1 MMDLE
6 IADYE
11 RTIQALN
18 FQISNKQ
25 KEIDELQVEVSRQK
39 ENVDGLQ
46 KQLCKLPHPPFDFDF
61 IVTTSLQSKVCYG
74 FTLLSAAAETQVTQ
88 SDERAN
94 KLKQVVMQTK
104 KELSDIKKKVFINY
118 RQDSNMSH

>member
-39 ENVDGLQ
+39 ENVEGLQ
-46 KQLCKLPHPPFDFDF
+46 KQLCKLPYPP
-61 IVTTSLQSKVCYG
+61 SLWLQFKV
-74 FTLLSAAAETQVTQ
+74 
-88 SDERAN
+88 
-94 KLKQVVMQTK
+94 
-104 KELSDIKKKVFINY
+104 
-118 RQDSNMSH
+118 H